1 MVKSN
6 TGNVLN
12 VIIERT
18 IEMCK
23 CESCGE
29 ELEEQ
34 VLGDNVIGYIC
45 PKCGAEHDLTGHIA

>member
-1 MVKSN
+1 
-6 TGNVLN
+6 
-12 VIIERT
+12 
-18 IEMCK
+18 MCK